1 MARKKFNYRGH
12 SIEELQAMSMD
23 EVVKIMPSRIRR
35 SLKRGLS
42 DAQTNLMIR
51 IRKQR
56 KILDKGGRAK
66 AIRTHRRDMPIIPE
80 MVGLNFEVYNGGA
93 EKGSKPF
100 TPIEITTEMI
110 GHYLGEFAM
119 TRNIVKHSAPGVG
132 ATRSSMFVERK

>member
-1 MARKKFNYRGH
+1 MARKKFNYRGR

-42 DAQTNLMIR
+42 DAQTNLMMR

-56 KILDKGGRAK
+56 KILDKGGRPK
-66 AIRTHRRDMPIIPE
+66 AIRTHRRDMPVIPE

-93 EKGSKPF
+93 EKGSNPF
-100 TPIEITTEMI
+100 TPVEITAEMI

-119 TRNIVKHSAPGVG
+119 SRKVVKHSAPGVG